1 MQLCTVPEDNR
12 SRPKEVTVYVQKISI
27 SLPRKVS
34 ILRPPSFHS
43 GNSNKTS
50 YISLDFFL
58 IIGYRTPNPYCGG
71 SMYVFWN
78 CTLEFVQTLY
88 KPKFL
93 QMLHKPKL
101 EFPGGWDFPGR
112 LHE

>member
-12 SRPKEVTVYVQKISI
+12 SHPKEVTVYVQKISI

-50 YISLDFFL
+50 YISLDFFFNHWL
-58 IIGYRTPNPYCGG
+58 QNPQSLLWGQ
-71 SMYVFWN
+71 YVCFLELHIRI
-78 CTLEFVQTLY
+78 CTNIVQTKISTNVAQTKTGISRGMGLS
-88 KPKFL
+88 
-93 QMLHKPKL
+93 
-101 EFPGGWDFPGR
+101 R
-112 LHE
+112 